1 LGTGLLLRAA
11 VGYISAPMPKPAII
25 VHGGAGAIR
34 LEGARLARY
43 RAGLAEACRAGLEA
57 MPKGPLAAVEA
68 AVRAMEASGAF
79 NAGTGSC
86 LNLDREAECDA
97 AIMVGAD
104 WKCGAVGGLKGFKH
118 PVSVARR
125 VMEETS
131 HVLVVGEGAAKLA
144 RAFGS
149 EPAAAGPT
157 AAQLD
162 EWREMLV
169 ELKAAPADE
178 PGQTGFQR
186 LLRSSAMA
194 PRDGGGPGGDTVG
207 AAAID
212 REGRLAAAC
221 STGGLWLKI
230 PGRVG
235 DSPIP
240 GAGLYAD
247 DLSGAA
253 SATGIGETI
262 LKTCLS
268 KLACLFMGAGRPSGQ
283 ACSAALDVLTRRF
296 GAGTAGICA
305 LDRDGRPG
313 AAFNTSAMGRGFLA
327 PGMDAPVVAVRREE
341 PFPSE

>member
-1 LGTGLLLRAA
+1 
-11 VGYISAPMPKPAII
+11 MPTPAII

-43 RAGLAEACRAGLEA
+43 RAGLAAACRAGLDA
-57 MPKGPLAAVEA
+57 LPKGPLAAVEA
-68 AVRAMEASGAF
+68 AVRSMEASGAF
-79 NAGTGSC
+79 NAGAGSC
-86 LNLDREAECDA
+86 LNLEREAECDA
-97 AIMVGAD
+97 AVMVGAD

-125 VMEETS
+125 VMEDTS

-144 RAFGS
+144 RSFGS
-149 EPAAAGPT
+149 EPAQGGPT
-157 AAQLD
+157 IDQLE
-162 EWREMLV
+162 EWRDMV
-169 ELKAAPADE
+169 AELEAAAS
-178 PGQTGFQR
+178 PGDPRQAGLQR

-194 PRDGGGPGGDTVG
+194 PRGGGGGGGADGRGGRRPDGDTVG

-212 REGRLAAAC
+212 AEGRLAAAC
-221 STGGLWLKI
+221 STGGLWLKL

-235 DSPIP
+235 DSPVP

-262 LKTCLS
+262 LKSCLT
-268 KLACLFMGAGRPSGQ
+268 KLACLFMGAGRPANQ
-283 ACSAALDVLTRRF
+283 ACAAALDVLTRRF

-313 AAFNTSAMGRGFLA
+313 AAFNTAAMGRGFLA
-327 PGMDAPVVAVRREE
+327 AGMDAPVVAVKAEE
-341 PFPSE
+341 PFPNG